1 MLRFHSFVSVSF
13 FLFFPSQLADPSGEL
28 RYLYQARAVLQQ
40 AQQVQ
45 QEAMQRTQQAQQNK
59 LKGPIAPNRL
69 PRALQEPGDPRGTEL
84 MEVARQ
90 LFRDHVQLGGITGHV
105 SANELLTLFMGEWCA
120 LLAVSLFFFFF
131 MLTVCVCLL
140 KSRASFLF
148 TLFQAT
154 CTNLKPMGRTM
165 QSFKTHPG
173 FKKLL
178 NWLNTD

>member
-1 MLRFHSFVSVSF
+1 M
-13 FLFFPSQLADPSGEL
+13 
-28 RYLYQARAVLQQ
+28 LQQ

-45 QEAMQRTQQAQQNK
+45 QEAMRRTQQAQQKK

-120 LLAVSLFFFFF
+120 LLVVSRFF
-131 MLTVCVCLL
+131 
-140 KSRASFLF
+140 SFS
-148 TLFQAT
+148 
-154 CTNLKPMGRTM
+154 C
-165 QSFKTHPG
+165 
-173 FKKLL
+173 
-178 NWLNTD
+178 

>member
-1 MLRFHSFVSVSF
+1 M
-13 FLFFPSQLADPSGEL
+13 
-28 RYLYQARAVLQQ
+28 LQQ

-45 QEAMQRTQQAQQNK
+45 QEAMRRTQQAQQKK

-120 LLAVSLFFFFF
+120 LLVVVIFFYFFHADRLCF
-131 MLTVCVCLL
+131 AC
-140 KSRASFLF
+140 
-148 TLFQAT
+148 
-154 CTNLKPMGRTM
+154 
-165 QSFKTHPG
+165 
-173 FKKLL
+173 
-178 NWLNTD
+178 

>member
-13 FLFFPSQLADPSGEL
+13 FLFSPSQLADPSGEL

-45 QEAMQRTQQAQQNK
+45 QEAMQRTQQAQQKK

-131 MLTVCVCLL
+131 MLTVCVLL
-140 KSRASFLF
+140 VEI
-148 TLFQAT
+148 T
-154 CTNLKPMGRTM
+154 CI
-165 QSFKTHPG
+165 F
-173 FKKLL
+173 F
-178 NWLNTD
+178 

>member
-1 MLRFHSFVSVSF
+1 MLRFDSFVSVSF
-13 FLFFPSQLADPSGEL
+13 FLFSPSQLADPSGEL

-45 QEAMQRTQQAQQNK
+45 QEAMRRTQQAQQKK

-120 LLAVSLFFFFF
+120 LLVVSLFF
-131 MLTVCVCLL
+131 
-140 KSRASFLF
+140 SFHADRLCF
-148 TLFQAT
+148 A
-154 CTNLKPMGRTM
+154 C
-165 QSFKTHPG
+165 
-173 FKKLL
+173 
-178 NWLNTD
+178 